1 MTSTTSDIEIHG
13 DPDSQAATWFARLQG
28 DDVSPQDRRDFQRWL
43 NTDARNAAAWSSV
56 SGAWNDMASIEDD
69 PAFAALRADA
79 LNAGQTGAGRDRARS
94 FDRRTW
100 GLAAASLLVSAGGL
114 FATQRWLGG
123 SDVKKP
129 APAAAADEPV
139 FSTAVGERSTF
150 RLADSSVVTLST
162 DSAVRVNQ
170 WGDKRRLTLLRG
182 QAFFQVAKDAS
193 RPFVVTAG
201 DKSVTAL
208 GTSFDVRMEPGKLSV
223 TLVEGRVRIAG
234 ATPKGERRVE
244 MDAGSRFVAAS
255 ATDWAISTVD
265 TAKES
270 AWLQGRLV
278 FDGEPLSAVVAEM
291 NRFSE
296 RKLALADPAL
306 GATPV
311 SGVFRTGQI
320 DAFVAAL
327 KTYGLAD
334 VGRSDAQQ
342 VQLVRPR
349 A

>member
-1 MTSTTSDIEIHG
+1 MTSTTSGTEIHD
-13 DPDSQAATWFARLQG
+13 DPDSAAALWFARLQG
-28 DDVSPQDRRDFQRWL
+28 DEVSLQDRRDFQRWL
-43 NTDARNAAAWSSV
+43 NADARNASAWSGV
-56 SGAWNDMASIEDD
+56 SGTWNDLSAVEED
-69 PAFAALRADA
+69 PAFAAMRADA
-79 LNAGQTGAGRDRARS
+79 LGQNQARAKS

-100 GLAAASLLVSAGGL
+100 GLAAASLLVSAAGL

-123 SDVKKP
+123 EQAQTPAS
-129 APAAAADEPV
+129 APASDEPV

-150 RLADSSVVTLST
+150 RLADNSVVTLST

-170 WGDKRRLTLLRG
+170 WGKERRLTLLRG
-182 QAFFQVAKDAS
+182 QAFFQVAKDAA

-244 MDAGSRFVAAS
+244 MDAGSRFVAAN
-255 ATDWAISTVD
+255 ATDWAISSVD
-265 TAKES
+265 TAKEA

-296 RKLALADPAL
+296 RKLSLADPAL
-306 GATPV
+306 AATPV

-334 VGRSDAQQ
+334 VGRADAQQ

>member
-1 MTSTTSDIEIHG
+1 MTSTTSGNEIHD
-13 DPDSQAATWFARLQG
+13 DPDSAAALWFARLQG
-28 DDVSPQDRRDFQRWL
+28 DDVSLQDRRDFQRWL
-43 NTDARNAAAWSSV
+43 NADARHAAAWNGV
-56 SGAWNDMASIEDD
+56 SGTWNDLSAIEED
-69 PAFAALRADA
+69 PAFAAMRADA
-79 LNAGQTGAGRDRARS
+79 LGIDQARAKS

-123 SDVKKP
+123 EPAKKP
-129 APAAAADEPV
+129 SSIPMTDEPV

-150 RLADSSVVTLST
+150 RLADNSVVTLST

-170 WGDKRRLTLLRG
+170 WGQERHLTLLRG
-182 QAFFQVAKDAS
+182 QAFFQVAKDAA

-244 MDAGSRFVAAS
+244 MDAGSRFVAAN

-296 RKLALADPAL
+296 RKLALADPTL

-334 VGRSDAQQ
+334 VGRADAQQ